1 MENLKKRIAEFLEDY
16 NALLNGLNDELSGI
30 EDMGLNK
37 KAKSLKDV
45 KLADLE
51 CDEYLDNE
59 YHEIKNHIS
68 INDLKKRSNDLIT
81 LLSTTSNEHFEI
93 IESAVK
99 TLKK

>member
-1 MENLKKRIAEFLEDY
+1 MKNLKTRINEFLEDY
-16 NALLNGLNDELSGI
+16 NNLLDGLNDELSGI

-59 YHEIKNHIS
+59 YHEIKN
-68 INDLKKRSNDLIT
+68 LI
-81 LLSTTSNEHFEI
+81 
-93 IESAVK
+93 
-99 TLKK
+99 

>member
-1 MENLKKRIAEFLEDY
+1 MFITKVFVYCSILIKTKQKMENLKTRINEFLEDY
-16 NALLNGLNDELSGI
+16 NSLLDGLNDELSGI

-59 YHEIKNHIS
+59 YYEIK
-68 INDLKKRSNDLIT
+68 KLIQ
-81 LLSTTSNEHFEI
+81 
-93 IESAVK
+93 
-99 TLKK
+99 